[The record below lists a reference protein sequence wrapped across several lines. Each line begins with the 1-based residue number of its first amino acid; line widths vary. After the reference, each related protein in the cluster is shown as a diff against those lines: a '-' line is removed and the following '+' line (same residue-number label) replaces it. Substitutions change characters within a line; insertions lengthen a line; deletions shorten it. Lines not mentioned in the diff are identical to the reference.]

1 MPLSFVHERP
11 AVNQFG
17 QTSHIVDY
25 LLFGSPVTMAATSST
40 GLAVIPRNDM
50 DVKMMDALTSDFTR
64 VGDDVDP
71 GCSQRIDETP
81 SHLRHHRADTSQLPV
96 IVENARDMLPRDD
109 EGVAILEGLDVEECD
124 RDVVGINDRR
134 RDVPRSN

>member
-40 GLAVIPRNDM
+40 GRSGMVERMALIPG
-50 DVKMMDALTSDFTR
+50 S
-64 VGDDVDP
+64 
-71 GCSQRIDETP
+71 
-81 SHLRHHRADTSQLPV
+81 
-96 IVENARDMLPRDD
+96 
-109 EGVAILEGLDVEECD
+109 
-124 RDVVGINDRR
+124 
-134 RDVPRSN
+134 RSYRGTTWT